1 MDQQQENRM
10 KLATTITLAA
20 LLVVPATAMAQKSNT
35 LPNQP
40 GQSEFA
46 PGQRAKAPGGAT
58 KYAPGQRMHQK
69 DVKGQPGAS
78 EYAPGH
84 LPNKDVKR

>member
-1 MDQQQENRM
+1 M
-10 KLATTITLAA
+10 KSMKILAIAA
-20 LLVVPATAMAQKSNT
+20 LLAVPATAMAQKSNT

-46 PGQRAKAPGGAT
+46 PGQRAKHPGDA
-58 KYAPGQRMHQK
+58 KNFAPGQRMQQK

-84 LPNKDVKR
+84 LPNKDVKK

>member
-1 MDQQQENRM
+1 MT
-10 KLATTITLAA
+10 KLIAGAVAIA
-20 LLVVPATAMAQKSNT
+20 LLSLPTVALAQT
-35 LPNQP
+35 QRRP

-46 PGQRAKAPGGAT
+46 PGQRATTPGGAK

-84 LPNKDVKR
+84 LPNKDVKK

>member
-1 MDQQQENRM
+1 M
-10 KLATTITLAA
+10 KLATGFALAA
-20 LLVVPATAMAQKSNT
+20 LLVVPATAMAQQKSNT

-46 PGQRAKAPGGAT
+46 PGQRATTPGGAT
-58 KYAPGQRMHQK
+58 KYAPGQRMHTR
-69 DVKGQPGAS
+69 DVKSQPGAS

-84 LPNKDVKR
+84 LPNKDVKK

>member
-1 MDQQQENRM
+1 M
-10 KLATTITLAA
+10 KTVTALTLAA
-20 LLVVPATAMAQKSNT
+20 ILAVPATAMAQKSNT

-40 GQSEFA
+40 GRSEFA
-46 PGQRAKAPGGAT
+46 PGQRAQQPGGKAAKT
-58 KYAPGQRMHQK
+58 YAPGQRMHSR
-69 DVKGQPGAS
+69 DVKSQPGAS

>member
-1 MDQQQENRM
+1 MRFVTS
-10 KLATTITLAA
+10 LALAA
-20 LLVVPATAMAQKSNT
+20 LLAVPTVAVAQKSNT

-46 PGQRAKAPGGAT
+46 PGQRAKHPGEA
-58 KYAPGQRMHQK
+58 KKFAPGQRMHSK
-69 DVKGQPGAS
+69 DVKSQPGAS

-84 LPNKDVKR
+84 LPNKDVRR

>member
-1 MDQQQENRM
+1 M
-10 KLATTITLAA
+10 KLATGFALAA
-20 LLVVPATAMAQKSNT
+20 LLAVPTTAMAQKSNT

-46 PGQRAKAPGGAT
+46 PGQRATSPGGA
-58 KYAPGQRMHQK
+58 KKFAPGQRMHQR
-69 DVKGQPGAS
+69 DVKSQPGAS

>member
-1 MDQQQENRM
+1 M
-10 KLATTITLAA
+10 KIVTSFALAA
-20 LLVVPATAMAQKSNT
+20 LLAVPSLAMAQKSNT

-46 PGQRAKAPGGAT
+46 PGQRQTTPGTAKNF
-58 KYAPGQRMHQK
+58 APGQRMHSK
-69 DVKGQPGAS
+69 DVKSQPGAS

-84 LPNKDVKR
+84 LPNKDVKK

>member
-1 MDQQQENRM
+1 M
-10 KLATTITLAA
+10 KLATGFALAA

-46 PGQRAKAPGGAT
+46 PGQRAKHPGDAT
-58 KYAPGQRMHQK
+58 KYAPGQKQTAPGTAKNFAPGQQMHTK
-69 DVKGQPGAS
+69 NVKGQTNGTVR
-78 EYAPGH
+78 H
-84 LPNKDVKR
+84 

>member
-1 MDQQQENRM
+1 M
-10 KLATTITLAA
+10 KSITRGVLAVA
-20 LLVVPATAMAQKSNT
+20 LLGIPTIAMAQT
-35 LPNQP
+35 GTRTPAPAP
-40 GQSEFA
+40 GQSEWA
-46 PGQRAKAPGGAT
+46 PGHRATAPGGA
-58 KYAPGQRMHQK
+58 KNFAPGQRMHRK

>member
-1 MDQQQENRM
+1 M
-10 KLATTITLAA
+10 KLATSIALAA
-20 LLVVPATAMAQKSNT
+20 LLVVPATAMAQSHMSG
-35 LPNQP
+35 P

-46 PGQRAKAPGGAT
+46 PGQRAKHPGDA
-58 KYAPGQRMHQK
+58 KKFAPGQRMQQK
-69 DVKGQPGAS
+69 DVKSQPGAS